1 MAQRELN
8 FGELQKAIDNIKQL
22 VEQQR
27 GHAFKYEIWY
37 KNPFVS
43 QTEMCGG
50 AGSSNQA
57 KGIDIV
63 EQFNRDFDA
72 ILGMDGVV
80 YIRIIMKNK
89 GRVIAEPEIVF
100 KPEYAPAR
108 TTPAPQAAPAAENP
122 KIVDLDPNKPLKNSA
137 LGINAALELMGFGG
151 LAGTDDGTGGLS
163 AVLDIR
169 DKIRDDQREKKEM
182 QDKIEALIAEKT
194 NLQRDLDEAK
204 RQIEEQKKKEE
215 AATGQ
220 LDGVND
226 ELESLREQLE
236 EAQAET
242 AKSKSIGG
250 LVGAALLSMAKA
262 KAPQLSAKI
271 PMLSGV
277 FDALAADD
285 EPGEPQQVKAAEN
298 EPRADKYND
307 FMAYARTLDD
317 ADFGKLWKVIYACA
331 RNKTAIDAMLSAA
344 IPKGNEVEPEDNEE

>member
-1 MAQRELN
+1 MVAQREMN
-8 FGELQKAIDNIKQL
+8 YGELQKAVSNIKQL

-27 GHAFKYEIWY
+27 GHVLKYEIWY
-37 KNPFVS
+37 KNPLVS
-43 QTEMCGG
+43 QAEMQGG
-50 AGSSNQA
+50 TGSSNQA

-72 ILGMDGVV
+72 ILNMEGVV
-80 YIRIIMKNK
+80 YIRIILKSK
-89 GRVIAEPEIVF
+89 GKVIAEPEIVF
-100 KPEYAPAR
+100 KPEYAPTR
-108 TTPAPQAAPAAENP
+108 TVAAPAPIPAAENP

-194 NLQRDLDEAK
+194 NLQRDLEEAK

-215 AATGQ
+215 EAAGQ

-226 ELESLREQLE
+226 ELESLKEQLE
-236 EAQAET
+236 EAQTET

-262 KAPQLSAKI
+262 KAPQLSKKL

-277 FDALAADD
+277 FEALAADD
-285 EPGEPQQVKAAEN
+285 EPTQQQTEPAAD
-298 EPRADKYND
+298 EPRASQFKE

-317 ADFGKLWKVIYACA
+317 ADFGKLWKVICTCA
-331 RNKTAIDAMLSAA
+331 SNKAAIDAMLSAA
-344 IPKGNEVEPEDNEE
+344 KPKGNEVELEDNEE